1 MSQIRRFDHVA
12 IAVRD
17 TEAALERLSGGY
29 GLAVVSSEEIESPH
43 VRLTYLDCGNAY
55 IQLVEPLDDESP
67 IAEFLAESGE
77 GLHHICFGVE
87 DVAAGAEALSADGTP
102 PAPIGSGRGR
112 PSAFVA
118 GDSRAAC
125 GWRSPSS
132 IATRTSR
139 ERPDGF
145 LDRQLGVVVYIAGH
159 QTSYRGEERIQ

>member
-1 MSQIRRFDHVA
+1 MSQIRRLDHVA

-17 TEAALERLSGGY
+17 TDAALERLGGGY
-29 GLAVVSSEEIESPH
+29 ALAVVASEEIESPH

-77 GLHHICFGVE
+77 GLHHICFGVD

-102 PAPIGSGRGR
+102 PAAIGSGRGR

-118 GDSRAAC
+118 GDLPSGVRVEVTEFDRDQDVEGTP
-125 GWRSPSS
+125 GWLP
-132 IATRTSR
+132 
-139 ERPDGF
+139 
-145 LDRQLGVVVYIAGH
+145 
-159 QTSYRGEERIQ
+159 